1 MNIHEHQA
9 KGILKKFGA
18 SVPEGVYALTVEEL
32 LEKVK
37 KLNTS
42 KYVLKA
48 QIHAGGRGKAGG
60 VKILDNIEDL
70 ESEARKLLGKTLVTH
85 QTGPEGREVKRLYVE
100 ESSNIDKEFYLSCL
114 VDRASSKIAF
124 ISSDQ
129 GGMDIEEVAA
139 KTPEKIITTK
149 VELEEEISN
158 KDCENIL
165 KIFNLND
172 EAKSEAI
179 KLLKS
184 IYKMF
189 ISTDAN
195 MVEINPLILTK
206 ENKIM
211 CLDAKVNFDDNALFR
226 HPEITELRDLN
237 EEDPAEIEASK
248 HDLAYIKLD
257 GSIGCMV
264 NGAGLAMAT
273 MDIIKLYGSEPANF
287 LDVGGGASKEKVSAA
302 FKIILSD
309 KNVKGILIN
318 IFGGIMRCDV
328 LAQGVVDAAK
338 EMKINVPLV
347 VRLAG
352 TNFKEGKEILDNSG
366 LKLISAE
373 NLDDAAKK
381 IVNLGSPYSPFPP
394 SIKEQVDTL
403 QIRRIWRFTNNLM
416 E

>member
-9 KGILKKFGA
+9 KQILKKYGAAVPNGVFGF
-18 SVPEGVYALTVEEL
+18 SSDEIVE
-32 LEKVK
+32 KAK
-37 KLNTS
+37 KLNTE

-60 VKILDNIEDL
+60 VKILDNIQDL
-70 ESEARKLLGKTLVTH
+70 TLASKEMLGKVLITH
-85 QTGPEGREVKRLYVE
+85 QTGPAGKEVKRLYVE
-100 ESSNIDKEFYLSCL
+100 ESSNIKKEFYLSCL

-129 GGMDIEEVAA
+129 GGMDIEKVA
-139 KTPEKIITTK
+139 KSNPEKIITTK
-149 VELEEEISN
+149 VDLLDDIKEE
-158 KDCENIL
+158 DCRKII
-165 KIFNLND
+165 KIFNLD
-172 EAKSEAI
+172 DKASLQGV
-179 KLLKS
+179 KLIKS

-195 MVEINPLILTK
+195 LVEINPLILTE
-206 ENKIM
+206 ENDLL
-211 CLDAKVNFDDNALFR
+211 CLDAKMNFDDNSIFR
-226 HPEITELRDLN
+226 HPEILELRDLN

-248 HDLAYIKLD
+248 YDLAYIKLD

-273 MDIIKLYGSEPANF
+273 MDIIKLYGEEPANF

-338 EMKINVPLV
+338 EIKIDVPLV

-352 TNFKEGKEILDNSG
+352 TNFLEGKKILDNSG
-366 LKLISAE
+366 LEIISASD
-373 NLDDAAKK
+373 LSDAAEK
-381 IVNLGSPYSPFPP
+381 IVKE
-394 SIKEQVDTL
+394 IK
-403 QIRRIWRFTNNLM
+403 
-416 E
+416 

>member
-9 KGILKKFGA
+9 KQIIKKYGA
-18 SVPEGVYALTVEEL
+18 VVPEGIFAFTVEEL
-32 LEKVK
+32 MEKAK
-37 KLNTS
+37 SLKTE
-42 KYVLKA
+42 KFVLKA

-60 VKILDNIEDL
+60 IKILNSIEEL
-70 ESEARKLLGKTLVTH
+70 NTAAKELLGKRLITH
-85 QTGPEGREVKRLYVE
+85 QTGLEGREVKRLYVE
-100 ESSNIDKEFYLSCL
+100 ESSNISKEFYLSCL

-129 GGMDIEEVAA
+129 GGIDIEEVAR

-149 VELEEEISN
+149 IDINDEISDEN
-158 KDCENIL
+158 CE
-165 KIFNLND
+165 KIIEIFSLSNG
-172 EAKSEAI
+172 AKKQAI
-179 KLLKS
+179 SLIKS
-184 IYKMF
+184 LYKMF

-195 MVEINPLILTK
+195 MIEVNPLILTK
-206 ENKIM
+206 EEKII
-211 CLDAKVNFDDNALFR
+211 CLDAKVNFDDNALFK
-226 HPEITELRDLN
+226 HPDIIELRDLS
-237 EEDPAEIEASK
+237 EEDPIEIEASK

-273 MDIIKLYGSEPANF
+273 MDIIKLYGKEPANF

-302 FKIILSD
+302 LKIILSD

-338 EMKINVPLV
+338 EIDINVPLV

-352 TNFKEGKEILDNSG
+352 TKFKEGKEILDNSG
-366 LKLISAE
+366 LKLISAD
-373 NLDDAAKK
+373 NLDEAAKK
-381 IVNLGSPYSPFPP
+381 IVEA
-394 SIKEQVDTL
+394 IK
-403 QIRRIWRFTNNLM
+403 
-416 E
+416 

>member
-9 KGILKKFGA
+9 KQILKKYGA
-18 SVPEGVYALTVEEL
+18 IVPEGVFALTVDEL

-37 KLNTS
+37 LLKTK

-60 VKILDNIEDL
+60 VKILDTIEEL
-70 ESEARKLLGKTLVTH
+70 AIAAKELLGKTLITH

-129 GGMDIEEVAA
+129 GGMDIEEVASSS
-139 KTPEKIITTK
+139 PEKIITTK
-149 VELEEEISN
+149 VEMNNEISDKN
-158 KDCENIL
+158 CNEII

-172 EAKSEAI
+172 NARKQAI
-179 KLLKS
+179 SLIKS

-195 MVEINPLILTK
+195 MVEVNPLILTK
-206 ENKIM
+206 EEKIL
-211 CLDAKVNFDDNALFR
+211 CLDAKVNFDSNALFR
-226 HPEITELRDLN
+226 HPEILELRDLN
-237 EEDPAEIEASK
+237 EEEETEIEASK

-257 GSIGCMV
+257 GNIGCMV

-273 MDIIKLYGSEPANF
+273 MDIIKLYGKEPANF

-302 FKIILSD
+302 LKIILSD
-309 KNVKGILIN
+309 KNVMGILIN

-338 EMKINVPLV
+338 EINISVPLV

-352 TNFKEGKEILDNSG
+352 TNFKEGKKILDTSG
-366 LKLISAE
+366 LKLISAD

-381 IVNLGSPYSPFPP
+381 IVEA
-394 SIKEQVDTL
+394 IK
-403 QIRRIWRFTNNLM
+403 
-416 E
+416 

>member
-9 KGILKKFGA
+9 KQILKQFGA
-18 SVPEGVYALTVEEL
+18 TVPEGVFGFTVEEL
-32 LEKVK
+32 LEKCK
-37 KLNTS
+37 SLKTD

-60 VKILDNIEDL
+60 VKILDNLNEL
-70 ESEARKLLGKTLVTH
+70 EKSAKELLGKNLVTH

-100 ESSNIDKEFYLSCL
+100 VSSNIEKEFYLSCL
-114 VDRASSKIAF
+114 VDRATSKIAF
-124 ISSDQ
+124 ITSDQ
-129 GGMDIEEVAA
+129 GGMDIEEVAV
-139 KTPEKIITTK
+139 KSPNKILTTK
-149 VELEEEISN
+149 VDLKEEISN
-158 KDCENIL
+158 EDCEKII
-165 KIFNLND
+165 KIFNLDSSSKN
-172 EAKSEAI
+172 EAI
-179 KLLKS
+179 SLIKS

-189 ISTDAN
+189 INTDAN

-206 ENKIM
+206 EKKII
-211 CLDAKVNFDDNALFR
+211 CLDAKVNFDSNALFR
-226 HPEITELRDLN
+226 HPEILELRDLN

-273 MDIIKLYGSEPANF
+273 MDIIKLYGEEPANF

-338 EMKINVPLV
+338 EINIGVPLV

-381 IVNLGSPYSPFPP
+381 IVEA
-394 SIKEQVDTL
+394 IK
-403 QIRRIWRFTNNLM
+403 
-416 E
+416 

>member
-9 KGILKKFGA
+9 KQILKKYGA
-18 SVPEGVYALTVEEL
+18 VVPEGIFAFTVEEL
-32 LEKVK
+32 MEKAK
-37 KLNTS
+37 SLKTE
-42 KYVLKA
+42 KFVLKA

-60 VKILDNIEDL
+60 IKILNSIEEL
-70 ESEARKLLGKTLVTH
+70 NTAAKELLGKKLITH
-85 QTGPEGREVKRLYVE
+85 QTGPEGKEVKRLYVE
-100 ESSNIDKEFYLSCL
+100 ESSNISKEFYLSCL

-129 GGMDIEEVAA
+129 GGIDIEEVAR

-149 VELEEEISN
+149 IDINDEISDEN
-158 KDCENIL
+158 CE
-165 KIFNLND
+165 KIIEIFSLSND
-172 EAKSEAI
+172 AKKQAI
-179 KLLKS
+179 SLIKS
-184 IYKMF
+184 LYKMF

-195 MVEINPLILTK
+195 MIEVNPLILTK
-206 ENKIM
+206 EEKII
-211 CLDAKVNFDDNALFR
+211 CLDAKVNFDDNALFK
-226 HPEITELRDLN
+226 HPEIIELRDLS
-237 EEDPAEIEASK
+237 EEDPIEIEASK

-273 MDIIKLYGSEPANF
+273 MDIIKLYGKEPANF

-302 FKIILSD
+302 LKIILSD

-338 EMKINVPLV
+338 EIDINVPLV

-352 TNFKEGKEILDNSG
+352 TKFKEGKEILDNSG
-366 LKLISAE
+366 LKLISAD
-373 NLDDAAKK
+373 NLDEAAKK
-381 IVNLGSPYSPFPP
+381 IVEA
-394 SIKEQVDTL
+394 IK
-403 QIRRIWRFTNNLM
+403 
-416 E
+416 